1 MARGPRVKKARRL
14 RRGGES
20 EPCRCLPAWTALAG
34 SPINLCS
41 RTQIGHITPSPRTNA
56 NEARGGGAGLSDALE
71 EVRERKVRAV
81 SVGDEGE
88 VVHPVRGE
96 RRGGGGGGRRA
107 RGARVARRNEG
118 LGQRRL
124 AQSG

>member
-56 NEARGGGAGLSDALE
+56 NEAHVGGRH
-71 EVRERKVRAV
+71 RERDLLPGQTNR
-81 SVGDEGE
+81 EG
-88 VVHPVRGE
+88 
-96 RRGGGGGGRRA
+96 
-107 RGARVARRNEG
+107 
-118 LGQRRL
+118 
-124 AQSG
+124 